1 MAASIFDDKPKQP
14 TASELDEALGEV
26 ADLLEDIEQ
35 HLADQFGEVTREFK
49 FYSKKAGWT
58 MALKHGNRRIFH
70 LIPQSGLFTVV
81 FTLGKRAVSAAQESG
96 LPEEIKAAIED
107 AREYAEGRSIRFDVR
122 TAEDVA
128 IVKQIIAIKMAN

>member
-1 MAASIFDDKPKQP
+1 MAASIFDDKSKQP
-14 TASELDEALGEV
+14 TVSELDEALGE
-26 ADLLEDIEQ
+26 ATALLEDIEQ
-35 HLADQFGEVTREFK
+35 YLVDRFGEVTREFK

-58 MALKHGNRRIFH
+58 LAMKHEERRVFH

-81 FTLGKRAVSAAQESG
+81 FTLGKRAVSAAQEST
-96 LPEEIKAAIED
+96 LPGEIKAAIQD

-122 TAEDVA
+122 AAEDVA

>member
-1 MAASIFDDKPKQP
+1 MAASIFDNKSKLPI
-14 TASELDEALGEV
+14 ASELDAALGE
-26 ADLLEDIEQ
+26 AAALLEDIERY
-35 HLADQFGEVTREFK
+35 LVDQFGEVTREFK

-58 MALKHGNRRIFH
+58 MALKHKERRVFH

-122 TAEDVA
+122 AAEDVA
-128 IVKQIIAIKMAN
+128 IVKQIIAIKMVN

>member
-1 MAASIFDDKPKQP
+1 MAASIFDDKLKQP
-14 TASELDEALGEV
+14 TISELKAALGE
-26 ADLLEDIEQ
+26 ATALLEDIEQ
-35 HLADQFGEVTREFK
+35 HLTAQFGEVTREFK

-58 MALKHGNRRIFH
+58 MALKRGDRRVFH

-122 TAEDVA
+122 TGEDVA
-128 IVKQIIAIKMAN
+128 IVKQIIGIKMAN